1 MASGSTAAKRRG
13 RRSRTARIRSVETG
27 RPTLGGAAN
36 GGSIRP
42 AARAATGVEPEA
54 LSVTHWFESGTEGD
68 PFTATVRFSGRRV
81 GIQGKPSPAD
91 TFVKEEAVASVVPGS
106 GPVSVTTWVY
116 GLNPGEWTVT
126 AELIRRHKPS
136 RGPRPRDHRAA
147 SGRSLPRAAWSWRH
161 WAVSNG
167 AFTPLK
173 TRWAPLV
180 RLTRMP
186 SVIPGAW
193 PALVGLGVL
202 AGAIVHA
209 ALLARHGVPV
219 APALAVDVVALLSG
233 LLGAKLLYVALR
245 PGPWRQSIG
254 EGWSVDGF
262 LVVMPAVAF
271 AGVLAFDL
279 PIGVFLDAGA
289 PALFFGVAIGR
300 LGCFLTGCCAG
311 RCTRSRWGVWSS
323 DRRIGARRV
332 PTQLLE
338 STAGLIIGAVAMLL
352 VLAYVPAVRG
362 AIFVA
367 SVAAYVLVRQLLL
380 RLRAEP
386 HHLLRARVTGALAV
400 LVFVGAAAAL
410 FIG

>member
-1 MASGSTAAKRRG
+1 MASRSTAAKGRG
-13 RRSRTARIRSVETG
+13 RRSRTTRTPNAVAVG
-27 RPTLGGAAN
+27 RPAPGVAN
-36 GGSIRP
+36 GDSTGQ
-42 AARAATGVEPEA
+42 AAEAAGGVEPEA

-68 PFTATVRFSGRRV
+68 PFTATIRFSGRRV
-81 GIQGKPSPAD
+81 GIQGKPAPAD
-91 TFVKEEAVASVVPGS
+91 TFEKEEAVGGVVPGS

-136 RGPRPRDHRAA
+136 RGPRPLDNRAA
-147 SGRSLPRAAWSWRH
+147 SGRSLPRAAWSWRR
-161 WAVSNG
+161 WALSNG

-173 TRWAPLV
+173 TRWTPMV
-180 RLTRMP
+180 RLTGMP
-186 SVIPGAW
+186 AVIPGAW

-202 AGAIVHA
+202 VGAIVHA
-209 ALLARHGVPV
+209 ALLAHHGVPV
-219 APALAVDVVALLSG
+219 APALAVNVVALLSG
-233 LLGAKLLYVALR
+233 LLGAKVLYVALR
-245 PGPWRQSIG
+245 HRPWRQSIG

-271 AGVLAFDL
+271 AGLLAFDL
-279 PIGVFLDAGA
+279 PIGVFVDAGA
-289 PALFFGVAIGR
+289 PSLFFGVAIGR

-311 RCTRSRWGVWSS
+311 RCTRSPWGVWSS

-338 STAGLIIGAVAMLL
+338 STAGLIIATVALL
-352 VLAYVPAVRG
+352 LLLRYAPAVPG

-386 HHLLRARVTGALAV
+386 HHLLRARVTAAVAALV
-400 LVFVGAAAAL
+400 LVGAAARL

>member
-1 MASGSTAAKRRG
+1 MASGSTAAKRG
-13 RRSRTARIRSVETG
+13 QGRSRTTRIT
-27 RPTLGGAAN
+27 
-36 GGSIRP
+36 
-42 AARAATGVEPEA
+42 RAAGIGRSALGRASGASTGQATEAATAVEAEA
-54 LSVTHWFESGTEGD
+54 LSVTHWFESGTEGN

-81 GIQGKPSPAD
+81 GIQGKPAPAD
-91 TFVKEEAVASVVPGS
+91 TFVKEEAVDGVVPGS

-126 AELIRRHKPS
+126 AELIRRHKQS
-136 RGPRPRDHRAA
+136 RGPRPLDRRAA
-147 SGRSLPRAAWSWRH
+147 SGRSLPRAAWSWRR
-161 WAVSNG
+161 WALSNG

-180 RLTRMP
+180 RLTGMP
-186 SVIPGAW
+186 AVVPGAW
-193 PALVGLGVL
+193 PGLVGLGVV
-202 AGAIVHA
+202 AGVVLQA

-219 APALAVDVVALLSG
+219 VPALAVDVVALLSG

-245 PGPWRQSIG
+245 PRSWRRSIG

-262 LVVMPAVAF
+262 LLVLPAVAF
-271 AGVLAFDL
+271 GTLLAFDL

-300 LGCFLTGCCAG
+300 YGCFVTGWCAG

-323 DRRIGARRV
+323 DRRIGARRI

-338 STAGLIIGAVAMLL
+338 STAGLIIGALALLL
-352 VLAYVPAVRG
+352 VLAYAPEVRG

-386 HHLLRARVTGALAV
+386 HDLLRARITAAAAV
-400 LVFVGAAAAL
+400 LVLVGAAAAL